1 MVTGGAVHR
10 RNVIACIPLPL
21 GTLKTLLE
29 ELKSVHV
36 FLVESSAPVPW
47 PESICASLGEVNV
60 A

>member
-1 MVTGGAVHR
+1 MVGMR
-10 RNVIACIPLPL
+10 ERCACEPLLTL
-21 GTLKTLLE
+21 GTLKSLLK